1 MAKIFYSMAGEG
13 RGHAVRVR
21 TLTEL
26 LRGEHELH
34 LFAPD
39 DAFEFLSRFYDAAG
53 PSVRLLRIPGL
64 RFHYTSSRLDLTKSI
79 FAGLKYAGY
88 DLHRLVRAL
97 ARRIELESPDLVI
110 TDFEPALPR
119 AARRVGVPVLSL
131 DHQYMLRA
139 FDLSTLPG
147 SLQRYAWAMSFAV
160 WLYYHQQQRT
170 VVSSFYTPP
179 LKPGWEHVTCVGP
192 MIRDDV
198 ARQTPVR
205 GDFALSYLRKC
216 TPRHAIEALKAASMP
231 VKVYGL
237 GERPPEAN
245 LTFHPISEVTF
256 VEDLA
261 GCRAVISAAGNQLLG
276 ESLFLGKPFF
286 AIPEKHHHEQLIN
299 AHFLRASGAG
309 DWTTLETFGADD
321 LQRFLSR
328 LEEFELALGN
338 YQGKLIGNQDA
349 VRAVTEALVAFGAIA
364 PPEEP
369 KSAEILHHA

>member
-21 TLTEL
+21 TLAEL
-26 LRGEHELH
+26 LRRDHELH

-139 FDLSTLPG
+139 YDLSTLPG
-147 SLQRYAWAMSFAV
+147 KLQRYAWAMSFAV
-160 WLYYHQQQRT
+160 WLYYHHQQRT

-179 LKPGWEHVTCVGP
+179 LKAGWENVTCVGP

-205 GDFALSYLRKC
+205 GDFLLSYLRKC
-216 TPRHAIEALKAASMP
+216 TPLAAIEALKAANMP

-245 LTFHPISEVTF
+245 LTFRPISEVTF

-276 ESLFLGKPFF
+276 ESLYLGKPFF

-309 DWTTLETFGADD
+309 DWTTLETFGAED
-321 LQRFLSR
+321 LRHFLSR
-328 LEEFELALGN
+328 LDEFDPALGN
-338 YQGKLIGNQDA
+338 YQGKLIGNHDA
-349 VRAVTEALVAFGAIA
+349 VRAVTEALAAFGAA
-364 PPEEP
+364 PTDEP
-369 KSAEILHHA
+369 KSAEIMNHA